1 MAPKGP
7 FIKSRRITWTPEGL
21 DLDGSNCTRDNVLQA
36 VCFHLNMPEWMLLKK
51 SRKQE
56 IVRARHIAQYF
67 LSMNTKMPVTKIAE
81 FTGVDHSTIQH
92 SVRKVEGYIQIYP
105 QFNDTV
111 FTIAFYIKWLN
122 QLDMEITR
130 HEITHQQI
138 RRLYFLLDQLGI
150 RHLKNDLVMDAS
162 DGRTERARELKNI
175 EMNELLSH
183 LDNMLKEVRS
193 DSRPHKLSFQRMD
206 RMRKR
211 ILSICYSI
219 GWTRFNIQKRRHEVD
234 MERLEAWLLK
244 YGYLHK
250 PLNDYT
256 YMELP
261 ALVTQAERV
270 LLSTLDEKP
279 ARP

>member
-1 MAPKGP
+1 
-7 FIKSRRITWTPEGL
+7 
-21 DLDGSNCTRDNVLQA
+21 
-36 VCFHLNMPEWMLLKK
+36 
-51 SRKQE
+51 
-56 IVRARHIAQYF
+56 
-67 LSMNTKMPVTKIAE
+67 
-81 FTGVDHSTIQH
+81 
-92 SVRKVEGYIQIYP
+92 
-105 QFNDTV
+105 
-111 FTIAFYIKWLN
+111 
-122 QLDMEITR
+122 
-130 HEITHQQI
+130 
-138 RRLYFLLDQLGI
+138 
-150 RHLKNDLVMDAS
+150 
-162 DGRTERARELKNI
+162 
-175 EMNELLSH
+175 MNELLSH
-183 LDNMLKEVRS
+183 LDNRLKEARS

-219 GWTRFNIQKRRHEVD
+219 GWTRFNIEKRRHEVD

-261 ALVTQAERV
+261 ELVTQAERV